1 MVNIKKCKT
10 RKKEEKLTNR
20 LQKMFRLSIIALLNI
35 NCPTMQEGKKK
46 EYGIYFIKMYE
57 NIALS
62 EGMKG

>member
-10 RKKEEKLTNR
+10 RGKKEKLTDR

-35 NCPTMQEGKKK
+35 NCPTMPEGKKK
-46 EYGIYFIKMYE
+46 EYGIYFINMYE

-62 EGMKG
+62 EGMKR